1 MTTGVPEIQRGIY
14 SKSKNTTTNVS
25 TNVRVTY
32 NNVYAGKHNLTLGA
46 NIDYY
51 LTQLDNVSITGYGVG
66 TIKSAAAINQSIQG
80 TRKAEVGALKDKMP
94 SWDLVLLS
102 GILLIIFMTFM
113 VLIRLTLPLFCLPT
127 NAGTVLGQW
136 GLVGLLVIMNFCRI
150 TPF

>member
-1 MTTGVPEIQRGIY
+1 MRQRQPVLVAVLILNPLPGLDVAAVADLDFCWTRQNNLLLLLHIPEMTAGVPEIQRGIY

-80 TRKAEVGALKDKMP
+80 TRKAEG
-94 SWDLVLLS
+94 
-102 GILLIIFMTFM
+102 G
-113 VLIRLTLPLFCLPT
+113 R
-127 NAGTVLGQW
+127 
-136 GLVGLLVIMNFCRI
+136 
-150 TPF
+150 